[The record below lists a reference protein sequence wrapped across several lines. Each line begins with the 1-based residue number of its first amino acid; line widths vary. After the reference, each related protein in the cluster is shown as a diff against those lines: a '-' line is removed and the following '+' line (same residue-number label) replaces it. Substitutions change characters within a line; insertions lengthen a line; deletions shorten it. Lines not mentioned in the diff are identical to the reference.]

1 MADIF
6 NTDVLIVGGG
16 PSGASAALSML
27 QHSSLSV
34 ILTDN
39 TAFDVSRVG
48 EHVDASLFKLLSYLE
63 IEKDDF
69 EADSFIEGYN
79 NLAAWG
85 NGEVSSRNSIHNP
98 EGKSFQLD
106 REKFDLQLLSEV
118 AARGGKIFPRTKCV
132 KVEQLENDSWELQM
146 KHESRGSFIIRTKF
160 LIDASGR
167 QGHLCR
173 LLNLNIIKYDQLV
186 GIGAFLRFREPKV
199 LPQEM
204 FLETVKDG
212 WWYSATLP
220 GERVVVTL
228 FTDADIIK
236 TQQLQKPENWNK
248 LLSETKHIGKRIRHT
263 IADEQLWVR
272 NAFSHLTDSSAR
284 NNFLPI
290 GDAAAAFD
298 PISSMGIGF
307 AVSSACNAARA
318 VEHFFSS
325 DGDDTYIRTYQQDLK
340 VIFENYLDL
349 RKRYYRTEQRWANE
363 LFWERRI

>member
-16 PSGASAALSML
+16 PSGTSAALSIL

-79 NLAAWG
+79 SLAAWG
-85 NGEVSSRNSIHNP
+85 NEVITSRSSIHNP
-98 EGKSFQLD
+98 ESKSFQLD
-106 REKFDLQLLSEV
+106 REKFDLLMLSEITN
-118 AARGGKIFPRTKCV
+118 RGGKIFPRTKCIQI
-132 KVEQLENDSWELQM
+132 EQLENDSWELQM
-146 KHESRGSFIIRTKF
+146 KHQTKGNFTIRTKF

-173 LLNLNIIKYDQLV
+173 MLNLKVIKYDQLV
-186 GIGAFLRFREPKV
+186 GISAFLRFREPKI
-199 LPQEM
+199 LPQEI
-204 FLETVKDG
+204 FLETVKHG

-220 GERVVVTL
+220 GDRLVFTL

-236 TQQLQKPENWNK
+236 TQQLQKPGNWNK
-248 LLSETKHIGKRIRHT
+248 LLLETKHIGKRIQNT

-272 NAFSHLTDSSAR
+272 NAFSQLSDSSVK
-284 NNFLPI
+284 NNFLAI

-318 VEHFFSS
+318 IEHFFSS
-325 DGDDTYIRTYQQDLK
+325 DGDDSYIRTYQEDLK
-340 VIFENYLDL
+340 TIFGNYLNL
-349 RKRYYRTEQRWANE
+349 RKQYYHMEQRWAKE
-363 LFWERRI
+363 LFWDRRI